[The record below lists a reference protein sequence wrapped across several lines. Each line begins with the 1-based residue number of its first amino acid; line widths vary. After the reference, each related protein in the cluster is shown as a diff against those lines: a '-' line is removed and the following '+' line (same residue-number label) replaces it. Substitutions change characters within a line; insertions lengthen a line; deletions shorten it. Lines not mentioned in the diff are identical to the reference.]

1 MKASNINFEKKRF
14 GGICP
19 EVFYKKDVL
28 KDFVKLTG
36 KHLYWSLFLKK
47 IPDILIKYQTKQKVW
62 NFLSSSALNE
72 IILVSIGF
80 QKFVFY

>member
-1 MKASNINFEKKRF
+1 MKACHINFERKRF

-19 EVFYKKDVL
+19 EVFYKKGVL
-28 KDFVKLTG
+28 KDFVKFTG

-47 IPDILIKYQTKQKVW
+47 IPGILIKYLTKQKVW